1 MRAVAELSDGRTA
14 RLKIA
19 TSAATADWLRAERRA
34 HAALDGPFVPRL
46 VAFDAGTESAAPIL
60 AIEDLSQAH
69 WPPPRQSG
77 QVQRLSDAIT
87 ALAHGTLGQPV
98 RRPRVSELTVL
109 THGWHEVARN
119 PTPPL
124 SLQIATAR
132 WLDVPLPLTLWRS
145 SVPVQRH
152 ARTGELVC
160 NGNRQ
165 TVSALVFG
173 KGPLLWYTLK
183 TVPQRCRQW
192 PQVLG
197 ATEHA
202 HLPVA
207 QLATPAA
214 VTRCLARA
222 LRAGPN
228 GRA

>member
-1 MRAVAELSDGRTA
+1 MAGPDREDPGRRGLIA
-14 RLKIA
+14 RMQ
-19 TSAATADWLRAERRA
+19 
-34 HAALDGPFVPRL
+34 RL
-46 VAFDAGTESAAPIL
+46 VLVGA
-60 AIEDLSQAH
+60 
-69 WPPPRQSG
+69 SG
-77 QVQRLSDAIT
+77 SGKT
-87 ALAHGTLGQPV
+87 TLG
-98 RRPRVSELTVL
+98 R
-109 THGWHEVARN
+109 WVARHLGL
-119 PTPPL
+119 PFTDLDDVFWRPGWQRAPL
-124 SLQIATAR
+124 DVFRADVDRLTSTSHWVVAGNYSSVQDLVWPRADTLV
-132 WLDVPLPLTLWRS
+132 WLDLPLPLTLWRTT
-145 SVPVQRH
+145 VRVLRQ
-152 ARTGELVC
+152 ARTAESIC